1 MTSIR
6 KILKTLAIVPVA
18 MAMSLAAAQAAGYP
32 SKPLTLIVTWPAG
45 GSTDV
50 IARLLAE
57 PLGKELGQP
66 VAVVN
71 RKGGG
76 GSLGT
81 KAALDAPK
89 DGYTVLMTTSGN
101 HILTPLKKD
110 VGYRYDD
117 FVPIGQVV
125 AATLALAVRADSPW
139 KSLDDMI
146 KDAKANPGKYNFGGV
161 PFGMPHLTLNALA
174 TEAGVELVH
183 IPMQGG
189 APGAKAL
196 LGGDI
201 AMLPAN
207 ASTVASNLKA
217 GKMRALAVF
226 NKERDPAFP
235 DVPTAKE
242 QGHPVYGSPFVGMAV
257 AKGVPQEA
265 VDRLR
270 AALQKVANDPDFQA
284 KAVKT
289 ATAITYLPADD
300 FGAVWA
306 RDWNAYEPVLKKK

>member
-1 MTSIR
+1 MKQFYANLR
-6 KILKTLAIVPVA
+6 TLVVLPVA
-18 MAMSLAAAQAAGYP
+18 LLVMAGAAQAQQYP
-32 SKPLTLIVTWPAG
+32 AKPITAIVTWSAG

-81 KAALDAPK
+81 KAALAAPK

-117 FVPIGQVV
+117 FEPIGQLV
-125 AATLALAVRADSPW
+125 AATIALAVREDSPW
-139 KSLDDMI
+139 QTLDDMI
-146 KDAKANPGKYNFGGV
+146 KDVKANPGKYNFGAV
-161 PFGMPHLTLNALA
+161 PSGMPHLTLNGLA
-174 TEAGVELVH
+174 TNAGLDIVH

-189 APGAKAL
+189 APGVKAL
-196 LGGDI
+196 LGGDV

-207 ASTVASNLKA
+207 VASVASNLKA
-217 GKMRALAVF
+217 GKLRALAVF
-226 NKERDPAFP
+226 NKSRDPAFP
-235 DVPTAKE
+235 DIPTAAE
-242 QGHPVYGSPFVGMAV
+242 QGREVYGNPFVGMAI
-257 AKGVPQEA
+257 AKGVPQE
-265 VDRLR
+265 VLDRLR
-270 AALQKVANDPDFQA
+270 QALKTVANDPAFQA
-284 KAVKT
+284 KVLNA
-289 ATAITYLPADD
+289 ATAITYLPPEE
-300 FGAVWA
+300 FGAIWA
-306 RDWNAYEPVLKKK
+306 RDWASFEPILKN

>member
-1 MTSIR
+1 MSTAR
-6 KILKTLAIVPVA
+6 KVFCTLAIVPA
-18 MAMSLAAAQAAGYP
+18 MMLMSLATVQAESFP

-50 IARLLAE
+50 ISRLLSD

-89 DGYTVLMTTSGN
+89 DGHTVLMTTSGN
-101 HILTPLKKD
+101 HVLTPLKKN

-125 AATLALAVRADSPW
+125 AATLILAVRADSPW
-139 KSLDDMI
+139 KTLDDMI
-146 KDAKANPGKYNFGGV
+146 AEAKANPGKYTFGGV
-161 PFGMPHLTLNALA
+161 PNGMPHLTLNGLA
-174 TEAGVELVH
+174 TESGLDVVH

-189 APGAKAL
+189 APGVKAL

-207 ASTVASNLKA
+207 ASSVASNLKA
-217 GKMRALAVF
+217 GKLRALTVF
-226 NKERDPAFP
+226 NKNRDPAFP
-235 DVPTAKE
+235 DIPTAQE
-242 QGHPVYGSPFVGMAV
+242 QGHAVFGNPFVGMAI
-257 AKGVPQEA
+257 AKGAPQA
-265 VDRLR
+265 AIDVLR
-270 AALQKVANDPDFQA
+270 AALKKVANDPAFQA

-289 ATAITYLPADD
+289 ATAITYLPPDE

-306 RDWNAYEPVLKKK
+306 RDWKNYEPILKKK